1 MLAAA
6 QRAIEALA
14 AQRASWGI
22 NYSAPP
28 VATPIQQVNPDG
40 TPFSAKVTLPGYPN
54 ARIASNE
61 SRLVPAPKHA
71 QPKGRARNF
80 GRRLLMGDLDY
91 QAAVQQPE
99 IDLIP
104 VRDYDAGAKFLQ
116 EEFVTLEQLDQNEV
130 NDAVLS
136 LGGITDDILKYAPYA
151 IGAVAALLLV
161 QHLMSGKTESAPA
174 KV

>member
-1 MLAAA
+1 
-6 QRAIEALA
+6 
-14 AQRASWGI
+14 
-22 NYSAPP
+22 
-28 VATPIQQVNPDG
+28 
-40 TPFSAKVTLPGYPN
+40 
-54 ARIASNE
+54 
-61 SRLVPAPKHA
+61 
-71 QPKGRARNF
+71 
-80 GRRLLMGDLDY
+80 MGDLDY

-161 QHLMSGKTESAPA
+161 QHLMSGKTEAAPKA
-174 KV
+174 

>member
-1 MLAAA
+1 MGRYWVSEPKTKAMIPGLNRVANN
-6 QRAIEALA
+6 EA
-14 AQRASWGI
+14 
-22 NYSAPP
+22 
-28 VATPIQQVNPDG
+28 
-40 TPFSAKVTLPGYPN
+40 
-54 ARIASNE
+54 
-61 SRLVPAPKHA
+61 RLVPAPKHA
-71 QPKGRARNF
+71 NPRGRARGF
-80 GRRLLMGDLDY
+80 GRRQLMGDLDY

-104 VRDYDAGAKFLQ
+104 VRDYDAGARLLK

>member
-1 MLAAA
+1 
-6 QRAIEALA
+6 
-14 AQRASWGI
+14 
-22 NYSAPP
+22 
-28 VATPIQQVNPDG
+28 
-40 TPFSAKVTLPGYPN
+40 
-54 ARIASNE
+54 
-61 SRLVPAPKHA
+61 
-71 QPKGRARNF
+71 
-80 GRRLLMGDLDY
+80 MGDLDY

-104 VRDYDAGAKFLQ
+104 VRDYDAGARFLK

-161 QHLMSGKTESAPA
+161 QHLMSGKTAAAPKA
-174 KV
+174 